1 MKNARRL
8 DRLTTRK
15 TARQGVFRRLLRE
28 SGTAEVRFNRFYGP
42 YRLSRVFFRL
52 SNTPYGE
59 AGVAFLQDY
68 GVGIIYIQVEE
79 QTSCGGASFLNELV
93 PISATISG
101 EEIAYEQVRSF
112 YQSFK
117 STELGQVGQ
126 VRIDEGFDFSEGTHS
141 EPSNDFELV
150 SRTFFSNSSGKLA
163 CSYFP
168 VDEILASETGMVDLG
183 EIDFSLLI
191 SKGIPPDLQLD
202 FVTSNPPAEGH
213 TYVVRSREGGV
224 ALLYVF
230 DVGYNVREE
239 YRPIAYESLWKHV
252 TNIKFDWVYYPDGLL
267 SMGTS
272 VQPTSWGQLKN
283 SVLRTK

>member
-1 MKNARRL
+1 M
-8 DRLTTRK
+8 
-15 TARQGVFRRLLRE
+15 
-28 SGTAEVRFNRFYGP
+28 EVRFNRFYGP

-141 EPSNDFELV
+141 EPSNDFELA
-150 SRTFFSNSSGKLA
+150 SQSAFFSNGSGKLV
-163 CSYFP
+163 CLYIPFS
-168 VDEILASETGMVDLG
+168 ELLSSETGIADLG

-202 FVTSNPPAEGH
+202 FVTINFPAEGH
-213 TYVVRSREGGV
+213 TYAVRSREGGV
-224 ALLYVF
+224 ALLYFF
-230 DVGYNVREE
+230 DVEYNVREE

-252 TNIKFDWVYYPDGLL
+252 TNIKFDWVYYPDGLPVA
-267 SMGTS
+267 GTS
-272 VQPTSWGQLKN
+272 VQPISWGQLKN